1 MTGLMRRLLK
11 AEYPVAVGGDGPY
24 VIDANGKRYLDAAS
38 GAGVSCLG
46 HSATKIADA
55 ICKQTHSMPY
65 LYNAYFTTEVI
76 ERYAEA
82 LIAATPKGLDW
93 VYPGSGGS
101 ESMDGALKLALQYQ
115 NEIGQPRRTRFISRK
130 QSYHGCTIGSLAIS
144 GNYPRRMLF
153 EPFLP
158 ETHFVSA
165 CYPYREQGGQESDEA
180 YVARLAQ
187 ELDDRIET
195 LGPET
200 VAAFVAETVVGATAG
215 AIEPLPGYFKAM
227 QAVCRKHGVL
237 LVLDEI
243 LAGAGR
249 CGTYLACEQD
259 GIVPD
264 IAVLAKGLGAGYQS
278 LSAILVADH
287 VVQAISN
294 GRGFFFHG
302 HTYNGHATA
311 AAAGLAVLK
320 TLEEQDLLNNVRKQ
334 GDALSGLLKERFANH
349 PNVGDIRG
357 RGLLIGL
364 ELVADRETRKTFAA
378 DRMVWNAI
386 QPAAME
392 LGLLCYPGFGTADGI
407 SGDHVL
413 LAPPFIID
421 ASHVEEITDK
431 LALAIDAGIQR
442 TA

>member
-1 MTGLMRRLLK
+1 M
-11 AEYPVAVGGDGPY
+11 
-24 VIDANGKRYLDAAS
+24 
-38 GAGVSCLG
+38 
-46 HSATKIADA
+46 
-55 ICKQTHSMPY
+55 
-65 LYNAYFTTEVI
+65 
-76 ERYAEA
+76 
-82 LIAATPKGLDW
+82 
-93 VYPGSGGS
+93 
-101 ESMDGALKLALQYQ
+101 
-115 NEIGQPRRTRFISRK
+115 
-130 QSYHGCTIGSLAIS
+130 
-144 GNYPRRMLF
+144 
-153 EPFLP
+153 
-158 ETHFVSA
+158 
-165 CYPYREQGGQESDEA
+165 
-180 YVARLAQ
+180 
-187 ELDDRIET
+187 
-195 LGPET
+195 
-200 VAAFVAETVVGATAG
+200 
-215 AIEPLPGYFKAM
+215 
-227 QAVCRKHGVL
+227 
-237 LVLDEI
+237 
-243 LAGAGR
+243 
-249 CGTYLACEQD
+249 
-259 GIVPD
+259 
-264 IAVLAKGLGAGYQS
+264 AKGLGAGYQA